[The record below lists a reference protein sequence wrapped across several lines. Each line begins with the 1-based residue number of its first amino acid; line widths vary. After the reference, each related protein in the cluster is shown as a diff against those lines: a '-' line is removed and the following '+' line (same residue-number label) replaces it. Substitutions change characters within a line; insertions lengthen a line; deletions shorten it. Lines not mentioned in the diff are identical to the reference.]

1 MLERLSDA
9 DISRI
14 QQDALDRV
22 SVSAPAD
29 ASDPPH
35 AQSGFS
41 LATDDIIKYITNL
54 SNGDARAALNLLELV
69 LRAPPKTTTQK
80 IYAMLKNT
88 TLSRYEREV
97 RTK

>member
-29 ASDPPH
+29 ASDPLY